1 VTELEDD
8 TLKKILQVLN
18 DMNAKLDK
26 LDDLLSIMKMGQK
39 TTIEAT
45 KAELLSKSKLRRN
58 IYKLCDGKHSVSEIA
73 ESLGKSISLVSQSIS
88 QLQEAGL
95 IAEERVGKIRY
106 YERVI

>member
-1 VTELEDD
+1 MTELEDD